1 MHKVLTSADLWAM
14 MQALNPDVENAC
26 RHSPLSFS
34 SRDKLPLLSKTAF
47 QYQCKRLRHA
57 TS

>member
-14 MQALNPDVENAC
+14 MQALNSDVENAC